1 MSDYT
6 LTVEVHAV
14 DVIPGQTTYRVYQ
27 NMVNEDDFLSS
38 VYGNNEYRSA
48 CQRPRAFITAN
59 LEVQPLA
66 ISIQRSFPFSLI
78 WQRTAG

>member
-1 MSDYT
+1 MPVSDYT

-38 VYGNNEYRSA
+38 VYGNND
-48 CQRPRAFITAN
+48 
-59 LEVQPLA
+59 V
-66 ISIQRSFPFSLI
+66 PFSLSTTTGFYNS
-78 WQRTAG
+78 QFGGTTAGDINPAFLHLFP